1 MRAQHSPCW
10 EQDLGGS
17 RQAGSEEVGSVGAAG
32 GALLWLPL
40 PTSGAQPLLAAIS
53 PSPATVHLL
62 AGETTA

>member
-1 MRAQHSPCW
+1 MRAQHSSCW
-10 EQDLGGS
+10 EQDLGSS

-40 PTSGAQPLLAAIS
+40 STSGAQPLLAVIS

-62 AGETTA
+62 SGETTA